1 MKINKKKAMLPVIL
15 IGACCSTVSN
25 AEITQ
30 VDKHTLA
37 DVQGQHGSP
46 ILTLAAA
53 AYLLEATG
61 ENGDSRLTGL
71 IGGLKDKLPTM
82 PERGSNTGLIG
93 GLKDKLPTMPERGSN
108 TGLIGGLKDKL
119 PTMPETGPN
128 GELTIT
134 GLIGGLKDKLS
145 SRGASEGGANPINNV
160 PLRQKISGV
169 RANSYIEI
177 TSPKDTGS
185 LSGGIHILITQSI

>member
-61 ENGDSRLTGL
+61 ENGDSRL
-71 IGGLKDKLPTM
+71 
-82 PERGSNTGLIG
+82 TGLIG